1 MYVYLKQ
8 IARADDTCY
17 SSVQLHRYVEVDAKN
32 EYHEK
37 GCEKYSYG
45 KGSALLDSLF
55 KWM

>member
-55 KWM
+55 KWL